1 VANLG
6 TFLCAP
12 LLIRIWL
19 HKPDLFEP
27 WAYGLMA
34 LVSGVMSMR
43 EHKQFFQFST
53 NTHYRL
59 AHIVFWGNLLMIG
72 VSIPA
77 TLWFGL
83 NGFMVTWLVSES
95 TQMALL
101 YFENK
106 KLFHSDASITMIPVL
121 KLAVL
126 TAIALP
132 ACMEA
137 VEHSRRHGNVDQ
149 AAVALGGTVVIFLIC
164 YWLFGLNLV
173 QQRLLSRW
181 AARGQASL
189 V

>member
-1 VANLG
+1 
-6 TFLCAP
+6 
-12 LLIRIWL
+12 LIRIWL
-19 HKPDLFEP
+19 HKPGLFEP

-59 AHIVFWGNLLMIG
+59 AHIVFWGNLLMIAA
-72 VSIPA
+72 SIPA

-106 KLFHSDASITMIPVL
+106 KLFLSDASITMIPVL

-126 TAIALP
+126 TAIAMP
-132 ACMEA
+132 ACMVA
-137 VEHSRRHGNVDQ
+137 VQHSRRHGNVDQ

-181 AARGQASL
+181 TARGQASL